1 MKKVELLA
9 PAGNMEC
16 LETALRFG
24 ADAVYLAGKSFGLRA
39 FAGNFSMEAL
49 QEALAKAHGQGKR
62 IYVTVNALLYNEEI
76 PAVEAYLQALKEI
89 GVDAVIISDPGI
101 LPLCKK
107 AGLEIHI
114 STQMSTMNYASAL
127 FWYEQ
132 GASRIVMAREAS
144 LAEISYIHAHTPE
157 ALELEAFVHGAMCVA
172 HSGRCLLSSVIT
184 GRSGNRGACAQPCRW
199 EYTIH
204 EAGYPEEYYPIME
217 DNRGTYVL
225 NSRDLM
231 MIAHVPALIESGI
244 ASFKIEGR
252 MKSAYYVASVV
263 SAYRHAIDAYYAGE
277 KTPEGLIEEL
287 LGTAT
292 RGFTTG
298 FYFDKGVEATDPV
311 RAPVHRAYVF
321 CGVVKQERNEAGLL
335 RIEQRNKFVVGDTLR
350 VLSPTSFT
358 EEFVVETIMDEKM
371 NPQESAPHPQQ
382 LIYINCP
389 YDLAPGDMLR
399 VKREKGEENG

>member
-49 QEALAKAHGQGKR
+49 QEALAKAHEQGKR

-107 AGLEIHI
+107 ARLEIHI

-172 HSGRCLLSSVIT
+172 HSGRCLLSSVMT

-217 DNRGTYVL
+217 DSRGTYVL

-252 MKSAYYVASVV
+252 MKSVYYVASVV

-287 LGTAT
+287 SGTAT

-298 FYFDKGVEATDPV
+298 FYFDKGVEATDSV
-311 RAPVHRAYVF
+311 RAPVHRDYVF

-389 YDLAPGDMLR
+389 CDLAPGDMLR